1 MKSIVKA
8 TLTLALLL
16 PIAGCWSKKEET
28 PAPAAHA
35 EQAIAPAH
43 QKQEA
48 GKCSHKGCT
57 HDHSKNHGNK
67 KHQDNVEVQ
76 DMDMDDMDDM
86 EIEDMDDMNDMNEM
100 QDLE

>member
-1 MKSIVKA
+1 MKSIIKT

-16 PIAGCWSKKEET
+16 PVAGCWSKKEE
-28 PAPAAHA
+28 APAAKAHA
-35 EQAIAPAH
+35 EEAIAPAH

-57 HDHSKNHGNK
+57 HDHGNK
-67 KHQDNVEVQ
+67 KHHDDVEVQ
-76 DMDMDDMDDM
+76 DMDMDDMDNDM
-86 EIEDMDDMNDMNEM
+86 EVEDMDDMDEM